1 MFSKPYDC
9 RRHPISRCSIGR
21 VLCAGGLS
29 LAGLLVALSAA
40 GREPLPESIPL
51 TLEIALAEALANNP
65 SLNDLA
71 ARVAAAEE
79 IPAQAGSLPDPR
91 LNVNGLNLP
100 VNTFNLDQEAMTQM
114 QLGFSQTIP
123 FPGKRRLR
131 RAAAAHNAEAAAERL
146 SEARLDLVREVRR
159 TWWEAVYLARSLD
172 IIERNLVLLA
182 QFNEIAAT
190 KYQVGDGLQQDVL
203 LAQLERTRLL
213 QRRIE
218 LEGLIDAQWSKLMTL
233 LAWPRDRRPRLPD
246 NIERDLPEIP
256 GIEVWARQA
265 RAERPVLAMLQSR
278 IAAARANRELAEK
291 SYYPDLTFSANYGLR
306 QGNPMVVKRAD
317 FLSLM
322 LNFEIPLFAGS
333 KQDRL
338 VAQKRAELTAEEQ
351 ALLDAIN
358 RVDAEVETAWY
369 EYQSNRRQSDLYDQ
383 GILPQ
388 ARETVASM
396 LAGYQVNKVDFLNLV
411 QAEIS
416 LYNFE
421 QQSWGA
427 MTAAAK
433 ALADLETAA
442 GREGAGQE
450 SNDAN

>member
-1 MFSKPYDC
+1 MFLLHRDVC
-9 RRHPISRCSIGR
+9 R
-21 VLCAGGLS
+21 ALS
-29 LAGLLVALSAA
+29 AAGLALLPLLASGPAA
-40 GREPLPESIPL
+40 GREPLPENVPL
-51 TLEIALAEALANNP
+51 TQELALAEALANNP
-65 SLNDLA
+65 ALGDLA

-79 IPAQAGSLPDPR
+79 IPEQAGSLPDPR
-91 LNVNGLNLP
+91 LNVNALNLP
-100 VNTFNLDQEAMTQM
+100 VDTFNLDQEAMTQM

-131 RAAAAHNAEAAAERL
+131 RAAAEHNAEAAAERL
-146 SEARLDLVREVRR
+146 SEARLDLVRAVRR
-159 TWWEAVYLARSLD
+159 AWWEAVYLARSLD
-172 IIERNLVLLA
+172 IVERNLVLLG
-182 QFNEIAAT
+182 QFNEIAAA
-190 KYQVGDGLQQDVL
+190 KYQVGNGLQQDVL
-203 LAQLERTRLL
+203 LAQVERTRLL
-213 QRRIE
+213 QKRIE
-218 LEGLIDAQWSKLMTL
+218 LEGLIDAQWSRLMTL
-233 LAWPRDRRPRLPD
+233 IAWPRDYRPKLPD
-246 NIERDLPEIP
+246 KIDRALPEVP
-256 GIEVWARQA
+256 GVEHWARQA
-265 RAERPVLAMLQSR
+265 RDRRPVLAMLHSR

-306 QGNPMVVKRAD
+306 QGNPIVGKRAD

-322 LNFEIPLFAGS
+322 LNFEIPLFADS

-351 ALLDAIN
+351 ALLDAVN

-369 EYQSNRRQSDLYDQ
+369 AYRSNREQSDLYDQ

-396 LAGYQVNKVDFLNLV
+396 LTGYQVNKVDFLNLV

-421 QQSWGA
+421 QQLWRTL
-427 MTAAAK
+427 TAARQ

-442 GREGAGQE
+442 GQESTGQE
-450 SNDAN
+450 SGNAR